1 MCRSKGMAVR
11 GPVSERGPALLGRM
25 SDSEPFDGTRATGVA
40 TDENTNERAPNQKN
54 VRQNRPLTGGN
65 HQNQHLSGKN
75 RFIPDEI
82 LIEGQK
88 IKTTGALLTG
98 GRSAAVPRERIA
110 QHLSERAL
118 TADGIYDTLSLNQ
131 KNVRQNRTVAGQTD
145 RHIRKRVRPVFT
157 SRTLRRT
164 AATYSPTWSGS
175 TIGDDG
181 LSFSVRNGKRRFPVA
196 IATAVYNLRENQRK
210 KSSRLI
216 FPERKISG
224 Y

>member
-1 MCRSKGMAVR
+1 MAVR
-11 GPVSERGPALLGRM
+11 GPVRRGPALLGRM
-25 SDSEPFDGTRATGVA
+25 SDSEPFDGTRATA
-40 TDENTNERAPNQKN
+40 
-54 VRQNRPLTGGN
+54 
-65 HQNQHLSGKN
+65 
-75 RFIPDEI
+75 
-82 LIEGQK
+82 
-88 IKTTGALLTG
+88 ALLMRIPMNGHRTRKRPAEPAFDRRKPPKSAFCPAKIVLSRMKSRLFTTKPTG
-98 GRSAAVPRERIA
+98 LLQA
-110 QHLSERAL
+110 
-118 TADGIYDTLSLNQ
+118 TTLP
-131 KNVRQNRTVAGQTD
+131 TYT
-145 RHIRKRVRPVFT
+145 HIRKRVRPVFT
-157 SRTLRRT
+157 GRTLRRT

>member
-1 MCRSKGMAVR
+1 M
-11 GPVSERGPALLGRM
+11 PVGGGAQR
-25 SDSEPFDGTRATGVA
+25 
-40 TDENTNERAPNQKN
+40 TNCAAPERAGTERR
-54 VRQNRPLTGGN
+54 RQLRHFITELEKRPAEPAFDRRKPPKSAFCPAEIV
-65 HQNQHLSGKN
+65 LSRMKS
-75 RFIPDEI
+75 R
-82 LIEGQK
+82 
-88 IKTTGALLTG
+88 LLTTNTKPTG
-98 GRSAAVPRERIA
+98 LLPA
-110 QHLSERAL
+110 
-118 TADGIYDTLSLNQ
+118 TTLP
-131 KNVRQNRTVAGQTD
+131 TYT
-145 RHIRKRVRPVFT
+145 HIRKRVRPVFT
-157 SRTLRRT
+157 GRTLRRT

>member
-1 MCRSKGMAVR
+1 MAGQRRCPENELRS
-11 GPVSERGPALLGRM
+11 
-25 SDSEPFDGTRATGVA
+25 TRASGHRTPKTTTTLYHRTRKTSGRTGLCPEE
-40 TDENTNERAPNQKN
+40 TTKISI
-54 VRQNRPLTGGN
+54 
-65 HQNQHLSGKN
+65 LSGRN

-88 IKTTGALLTG
+88 IKTTGLLQAT
-98 GRSAAVPRERIA
+98 
-110 QHLSERAL
+110 
-118 TADGIYDTLSLNQ
+118 TLP
-131 KNVRQNRTVAGQTD
+131 TYT
-145 RHIRKRVRPVFT
+145 HIRKRVRPVFT
-157 SRTLRRT
+157 GRTLRRT

>member
-1 MCRSKGMAVR
+1 MAGQRRCPESELRS
-11 GPVSERGPALLGRM
+11 
-25 SDSEPFDGTRATGVA
+25 TRA
-40 TDENTNERAPNQKN
+40 
-54 VRQNRPLTGGN
+54 
-65 HQNQHLSGKN
+65 SGH
-75 RFIPDEI
+75 RTP
-82 LIEGQK
+82 
-88 IKTTGALLTG
+88 KTTTTLYHQTRKRPAEPAFNRRKPPKSAFCPARIVLSRMESRLLMTKITG
-98 GRSAAVPRERIA
+98 PLPA
-110 QHLSERAL
+110 
-118 TADGIYDTLSLNQ
+118 TTLP
-131 KNVRQNRTVAGQTD
+131 TYT
-145 RHIRKRVRPVFT
+145 HIRKRVRPVFT
-157 SRTLRRT
+157 GRTLRRT

>member
-1 MCRSKGMAVR
+1 MAGRRRSR
-11 GPVSERGPALLGRM
+11 
-25 SDSEPFDGTRATGVA
+25 RANCA
-40 TDENTNERAPNQKN
+40 APERAGTDRRRHLRHFIAELEK
-54 VRQNRPLTGGN
+54 RPVETAFDRRKPPKSAFCPAEIV
-65 HQNQHLSGKN
+65 LSRMKS
-75 RFIPDEI
+75 R
-82 LIEGQK
+82 
-88 IKTTGALLTG
+88 LLTTKITG
-98 GRSAAVPRERIA
+98 PLQA
-110 QHLSERAL
+110 
-118 TADGIYDTLSLNQ
+118 TTLP
-131 KNVRQNRTVAGQTD
+131 TYT
-145 RHIRKRVRPVFT
+145 HIRKRVRPVFT
-157 SRTLRRT
+157 GRTLRRT

>member
-1 MCRSKGMAVR
+1 MARVPIERQAVR
-11 GPVSERGPALLGRM
+11 GPVRRGPALLGRM
-25 SDSEPFDGTRATGVA
+25 SDSEPFDGTRATA
-40 TDENTNERAPNQKN
+40 
-54 VRQNRPLTGGN
+54 
-65 HQNQHLSGKN
+65 
-75 RFIPDEI
+75 
-82 LIEGQK
+82 
-88 IKTTGALLTG
+88 ALLMRIPMNGHRTRKRPAEPAFDRRKPPKSAFCPAGIVLTRMESRLLTTKTKPTG
-98 GRSAAVPRERIA
+98 LLPA
-110 QHLSERAL
+110 
-118 TADGIYDTLSLNQ
+118 TTLP
-131 KNVRQNRTVAGQTD
+131 TYT
-145 RHIRKRVRPVFT
+145 HIRKRVRPVFT
-157 SRTLRRT
+157 GRTLRRT

>member
-1 MCRSKGMAVR
+1 M
-11 GPVSERGPALLGRM
+11 PVGGGARR
-25 SDSEPFDGTRATGVA
+25 
-40 TDENTNERAPNQKN
+40 TNCAAPERAGTDRRRHLRHFIAEPEK
-54 VRQNRPLTGGN
+54 RPAETAFDRRKPPKSAFCPAEIV
-65 HQNQHLSGKN
+65 LSRMKS
-75 RFIPDEI
+75 R
-82 LIEGQK
+82 
-88 IKTTGALLTG
+88 LLTTKTKPTG
-98 GRSAAVPRERIA
+98 LLPA
-110 QHLSERAL
+110 
-118 TADGIYDTLSLNQ
+118 TTLP
-131 KNVRQNRTVAGQTD
+131 TYT
-145 RHIRKRVRPVFT
+145 HIRKRVRPVFT
-157 SRTLRRT
+157 GRTLRRT

>member
-1 MCRSKGMAVR
+1 MPENKG
-11 GPVSERGPALLGRM
+11 
-25 SDSEPFDGTRATGVA
+25 
-40 TDENTNERAPNQKN
+40 
-54 VRQNRPLTGGN
+54 
-65 HQNQHLSGKN
+65 H
-75 RFIPDEI
+75 
-82 LIEGQK
+82 
-88 IKTTGALLTG
+88 
-98 GRSAAVPRERIA
+98 RSAADWLPVGGGARRTNCAAP
-110 QHLSERAL
+110 ERAG
-118 TADGIYDTLSLNQ
+118 TEHR
-131 KNVRQNRTVAGQTD
+131 RQLRHFIAEPEKRPANRTVAGQTD

-157 SRTLRRT
+157 GRTLRRT

>member
-1 MCRSKGMAVR
+1 M
-11 GPVSERGPALLGRM
+11 
-25 SDSEPFDGTRATGVA
+25 
-40 TDENTNERAPNQKN
+40 
-54 VRQNRPLTGGN
+54 
-65 HQNQHLSGKN
+65 
-75 RFIPDEI
+75 
-82 LIEGQK
+82 
-88 IKTTGALLTG
+88 LTG
-98 GRSAAVPRERIA
+98 GRSAAVPGERIA

-118 TADGIYDTLSLNQ
+118 TADDIYDTLSLNQ

>member
-1 MCRSKGMAVR
+1 M
-11 GPVSERGPALLGRM
+11 
-25 SDSEPFDGTRATGVA
+25 
-40 TDENTNERAPNQKN
+40 
-54 VRQNRPLTGGN
+54 
-65 HQNQHLSGKN
+65 
-75 RFIPDEI
+75 
-82 LIEGQK
+82 
-88 IKTTGALLTG
+88 
-98 GRSAAVPRERIA
+98 PRERIA
-110 QHLSERAL
+110 HHPSERAL

-181 LSFSVRNGKRRFPVA
+181 LSFSVRKGKRRFPVA

>member
-11 GPVSERGPALLGRM
+11 GPVRRGPALLGRM
-25 SDSEPFDGTRATGVA
+25 SASEPFDGTRATA
-40 TDENTNERAPNQKN
+40 
-54 VRQNRPLTGGN
+54 
-65 HQNQHLSGKN
+65 
-75 RFIPDEI
+75 
-82 LIEGQK
+82 
-88 IKTTGALLTG
+88 ALLMRIPMNGHRTRKRPAEPAFDRRKPPKSAFCPAEIVLSRMESRLLTTKTKPTG
-98 GRSAAVPRERIA
+98 LLQA
-110 QHLSERAL
+110 
-118 TADGIYDTLSLNQ
+118 TTLP
-131 KNVRQNRTVAGQTD
+131 TYT
-145 RHIRKRVRPVFT
+145 HIRKRVRPVFT
-157 SRTLRRT
+157 GRTLRRT
-164 AATYSPTWSGS
+164 AATYSPTWWGS